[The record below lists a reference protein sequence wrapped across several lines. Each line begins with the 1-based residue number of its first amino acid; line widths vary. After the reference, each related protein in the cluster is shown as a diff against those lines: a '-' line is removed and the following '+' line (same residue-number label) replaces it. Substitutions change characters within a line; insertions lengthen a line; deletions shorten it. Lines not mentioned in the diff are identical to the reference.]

1 MAEYGRAPSLSEE
14 PGYQRDR
21 DGPVAGLVEA
31 LSLGLRVKGVMST
44 IVQLLVSGI
53 MLGGIYALMSIGL
66 TLIFGVLKIVNF
78 AHGEFLMLAMYVA
91 WAIVSA
97 TGITTYTA
105 MAVVTPLLF
114 GFGLLV
120 YLLIVRP
127 GIAKPHLVVVFATMG
142 LSIAMQNLALVAMT
156 ADLRDV
162 PPLFGGTPIKF
173 GPLYF
178 RVELLVGFL
187 ISIAIT
193 LALMIFVK
201 RTYVGKAIRATVQDR
216 DAAMLMGINVP
227 RLFLLTFA
235 GGSALVGIAG
245 CIMLPLYSTFPT
257 VGLNFV
263 LIAYVVVVL
272 GGMGSMEG
280 AFLGGICVGIVQSLS
295 GYYVAPAYG
304 QMFYFLVFLL
314 VMIFRPNGL
323 LGQRGA
329 AMVGINE

>member
-1 MAEYGRAPSLSEE
+1 
-14 PGYQRDR
+14 
-21 DGPVAGLVEA
+21 
-31 LSLGLRVKGVMST
+31 MST

-66 TLIFGVLKIVNF
+66 TVIFGVLKIVNF

-97 TGITTYTA
+97 TGITTYAA
-105 MAVVTPLLF
+105 MAIVTPLLF

-193 LALMIFVK
+193 LALMMFVK
-201 RTYVGKAIRATVQDR
+201 RTYIGKAIRATVQDR

-280 AFLGGICVGIVQSLS
+280 AFLGGICIGIVQSLS

>member
-1 MAEYGRAPSLSEE
+1 
-14 PGYQRDR
+14 
-21 DGPVAGLVEA
+21 
-31 LSLGLRVKGVMST
+31 
-44 IVQLLVSGI
+44 
-53 MLGGIYALMSIGL
+53 
-66 TLIFGVLKIVNF
+66 
-78 AHGEFLMLAMYVA
+78 MLAMYLA

-97 TGITTYTA
+97 TGITTYA
-105 MAVVTPLLF
+105 AVAIVTPLLF

-120 YLLIVRP
+120 YLLVVRP
-127 GIAKPHLVVVFATMG
+127 GIEKPHLVVVFAIMG

-162 PPLFGGTPIKF
+162 PPLFGGAPIKF
-173 GPLYF
+173 GTLYF
-178 RVELLVGFL
+178 RVELLLGFL

-201 RTYVGKAIRATVQDR
+201 HTYIGKAIRATVQDR

-304 QMFYFLVFLL
+304 QMFYFLVFLF

>member
-1 MAEYGRAPSLSEE
+1 
-14 PGYQRDR
+14 
-21 DGPVAGLVEA
+21 
-31 LSLGLRVKGVMST
+31 MSA

-97 TGITTYTA
+97 TGITTYAA
-105 MAVVTPLLF
+105 MAIVTPLLF

-162 PPLFGGTPIKF
+162 PPVFGGTPIKF

-178 RVELLVGFL
+178 RVELMVGFL
-187 ISIAIT
+187 ISIAVT

-201 RTYVGKAIRATVQDR
+201 RTYIGKAIRATVQDR

-280 AFLGGICVGIVQSLS
+280 AFLGGICIGIVQSLS

>member
-1 MAEYGRAPSLSEE
+1 METMA
-14 PGYQRDR
+14 
-21 DGPVAGLVEA
+21 
-31 LSLGLRVKGVMST
+31 
-44 IVQLLVSGI
+44 QLLVSGV
-53 MLGGIYALMSIGL
+53 MLGGIYAIMSVGL
-66 TLIFGVLKIVNF
+66 TLIFGVLKVVNF

-91 WAIVSA
+91 WAVASVA
-97 TGITTYTA
+97 GVNAYTA
-105 MAVVTPLLF
+105 AIVVIPVLF
-114 GFGLLV
+114 GFGALV
-120 YLLIVRP
+120 YWLVVKP
-127 GIAKPHLVVVFATMG
+127 GIDKPHLIVVFATMG
-142 LSIAMQNLALVAMT
+142 LSILMQNLALVLMT

-162 PPLFGGTPIKF
+162 QPLFGGTPLRF
-173 GPLYF
+173 GPIYL
-178 RVELLVGFL
+178 RVELVLGFAV
-187 ISIAIT
+187 SVAIT
-193 LALMIFVK
+193 LAVMAFMKLTVA
-201 RTYVGKAIRATVQDR
+201 GKAIRATVQDR

-235 GGSALVGIAG
+235 AGSALVGLAG

-280 AFLGGICVGIVQSLS
+280 ALIGGICVGLVQSFS

-323 LGQRGA
+323 FGQRGA

>member
-1 MAEYGRAPSLSEE
+1 MH
-14 PGYQRDR
+14 
-21 DGPVAGLVEA
+21 
-31 LSLGLRVKGVMST
+31 T
-44 IVQLLVSGI
+44 IAQLLVSGV
-53 MLGGIYALMSIGL
+53 MLGGIYAIMSIGL

-78 AHGEFLMLAMYVA
+78 AHGEFLMLAMYLA
-91 WAIVSA
+91 WAAVSL
-97 TGITTYTA
+97 TGTSSYTA
-105 MAVVTPLLF
+105 MVVVVPALF
-114 GFGLLV
+114 VFGALV
-120 YLLIVRP
+120 YQLMIRP
-127 GIAKPHLVVVFATMG
+127 AVDKPHLIVVFATMG
-142 LSIAMQNLALVAMT
+142 LSIAMQNLALVLMT

-162 PPLFGGTPIKF
+162 PPLFGGTPLHL
-173 GPLYF
+173 GRLYF
-178 RVELLVGFL
+178 RVELLIGFL
-187 ISIAIT
+187 ISIVVT

-201 RTYVGKAIRATVQDR
+201 RSYAGMAIRATVQDR
-216 DAAMLMGINVP
+216 EAAMLMGINVP

-235 GGSALVGIAG
+235 GGSALVGLAG

-263 LIAYVVVVL
+263 LIAYVIVVL

-280 AFLGGICVGIVQSLS
+280 AFLGGICIGVVQSLS

-314 VMIFRPNGL
+314 VMTLRPNGL

>member
-1 MAEYGRAPSLSEE
+1 ME
-14 PGYQRDR
+14 
-21 DGPVAGLVEA
+21 
-31 LSLGLRVKGVMST
+31 T
-44 IVQLLVSGI
+44 IAQLLVSGV

-78 AHGEFLMLAMYVA
+78 AHGEFLMLAMYAA
-91 WAIVSA
+91 WAIVA
-97 TGITTYTA
+97 LVGGNAYIA
-105 MAVVTPLLF
+105 ALAVIPLLF
-114 GFGLLV
+114 GFGVLAYLV
-120 YLLIVRP
+120 TVRP
-127 GIAKPHLVVVFATMG
+127 AIDKPHLIVVFATMG
-142 LSIAMQNLALVAMT
+142 LSIVMQNLALVLMT

-162 PPLFGGTPIKF
+162 PPLVGGTPIRL
-173 GPLYF
+173 GPLYM
-178 RVELLVGFL
+178 RLELVLGFL
-187 ISIAIT
+187 ISIAVT
-193 LALMIFVK
+193 LALMVFIK
-201 RTYVGKAIRATVQDR
+201 RSYVGKAIRATVQDR

-235 GGSALVGIAG
+235 GGSALVGLAG

-280 AFLGGICVGIVQSLS
+280 AFLGGICIGLVQSLS
-295 GYYVAPAYG
+295 SYYVAPAYG

-314 VMIFRPNGL
+314 VMIFRPDGL
-323 LGQRGA
+323 FGQRGA

>member
-1 MAEYGRAPSLSEE
+1 
-14 PGYQRDR
+14 
-21 DGPVAGLVEA
+21 
-31 LSLGLRVKGVMST
+31 MST

-201 RTYVGKAIRATVQDR
+201 RTYIGKAIRATVQDR